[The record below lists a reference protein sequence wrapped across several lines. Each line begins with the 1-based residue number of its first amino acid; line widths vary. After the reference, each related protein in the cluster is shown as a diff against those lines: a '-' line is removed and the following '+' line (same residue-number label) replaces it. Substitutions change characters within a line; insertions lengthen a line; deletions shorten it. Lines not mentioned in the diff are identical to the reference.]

1 MADIKRPNYFTS
13 QFLVAKDFNDEQSYH
28 LVMRRRLNRVLHT
41 FGVADGLAVTR
52 LSATQIQVGTGTAID
67 QNGQELVFQDV
78 QTYTLATA
86 GNNLDVYLTIAYQEV
101 FDPADH
107 YTQSGLDT
115 FNRTTERPLLHDGT
129 AVPPVD
135 GSVIALAR
143 IHLGA
148 TGTIESDGSI
158 DSSVRILAGSRIAP
172 QAVGT
177 TQLADGA
184 ITLAKLAAEAQP
196 HPATAA
202 QVDTQ
207 TGPNSIVT
215 QINGGTGVIANA
227 RLERVMVTGTASFTN
242 LQFNQ
247 EQFSDLIDPG
257 FGGGPVGVEL
267 AFDDLTQTNITTSGD
282 TGYARPVLVRSEVD
296 RTTGRFRV
304 FAMRNVSGT
313 TGGAHVRWFA
323 SKLQTAP
330 DTTVQVGVTVTPA
343 TVSLAGNVTQ
353 PFTATVTNAT
363 TTGVTWSITES
374 GGGTLAV
381 SGASATYTSPGL
393 SGTYHVVATS
403 VADTTK
409 SATAVITVTAA
420 IAVNISQTAAN
431 LITGAQ
437 VGLTASVINTTNL
450 GINWTTTGGT
460 LSAATGGSTTFT
472 APTTPGTYTVT
483 ATSAADNTKKAICT
497 MTVAAVSISVSA
509 DQNPI
514 PGTGSTIVRASI
526 SPAFADQNATWTLS
540 GAGSLST
547 NRGPTTTYSAPGVG
561 GVFTV
566 TGTSVADT
574 SKSQSIQITANN
586 VGPSPSP
593 PSPGPGKLIAE
604 SIAVEGIAADAAA
617 PTAAADKSKGKARTF
632 LAPQK
637 RPKPTGNG
645 PTENG
650 DKDA

>member
-1 MADIKRPNYFTS
+1 MADIKRLNYFTS
-13 QFLVAKDFNDEQSYH
+13 QFLVAKDFTDEQSYH
-28 LVMRRRLNRVLHT
+28 LGMRRRLNRVLHS
-41 FGVADGLAVTR
+41 FGIADGLTVTR
-52 LSATQIQVGTGTAID
+52 SSTTQIQVGIGTAID
-67 QNGQELVFQDV
+67 KNGQELVFQDI
-78 QTYTLATA
+78 QTYTLVTA
-86 GNNLDVYLTIAYQEV
+86 GNNLDVYLTLGYQEV

-129 AVPPVD
+129 AVPPTD
-135 GSVIALAR
+135 GSVIVLAR

-177 TQLADGA
+177 TQLADGG
-184 ITLAKLAAEAQP
+184 ITLVKLAAEAQP

-202 QVDTQ
+202 QVDSQ

-215 QINGGTGVIANA
+215 QINGGTGIIANA
-227 RLERVMVTGTASFTN
+227 RLERVMVTGTASFAN

-267 AFDDLTQTNITTSGD
+267 AFDDLSQANITLSGD
-282 TGYARPVLVRSEVD
+282 TGYARSILVRSEVD

-304 FAMRNVSGT
+304 FAMRNVTGT
-313 TGGAHVRWFA
+313 AGGAHVRWFA
-323 SKLQTAP
+323 TKLQTAP

-363 TTGVTWSITES
+363 NSGVTWSITES
-374 GGGTLAV
+374 STGGTLVA
-381 SGASATYTSPGL
+381 SGTTATYTSPGL

-431 LITGAQ
+431 LLTGAQ
-437 VGLTASVINTTNL
+437 LGLSASVINTTNL

-460 LSAATGGSTTFT
+460 LSVATGGSTTFT
-472 APTTPGTYTVT
+472 APTAPGTYTVT

-514 PGTGSTIVRASI
+514 PGTGSTVVRASI
-526 SPAFADQNATWTLS
+526 SPSFADQNATWTLS
-540 GAGSLST
+540 GSGSLST
-547 NRGPTTTYSAPGVG
+547 NRGPTTTYSAPGLG
-561 GVFTV
+561 GQFTV
-566 TGTSVADT
+566 TGTSVADPT
-574 SKSQSIQITANN
+574 KAQSVTITANN

-593 PSPGPGKLIAE
+593 SPSPPGKLQVSE
-604 SIAVEGIAADAAA
+604 NIAVEGIAADDAA
-617 PTAAADKSKGKARTF
+617 PAATDKQKGKARTF

-637 RPKPTGNG
+637 RPKPTGDG
-645 PTENG
+645 G
-650 DKDA
+650 KDA